1 MAFWS
6 DVCRLRTECAI
17 PRIWTR
23 AHLKERLDYAP
34 NTIRTVPSNMSIS
47 REGTGIGDSVL
58 KGSEPRAWRLGGGSF
73 RLIEDPGDDEET
85 RQASRVCANELAR
98 DLRNR
103 RKQDQKDPDDLNAQP
118 HPIRVCLTEAECRS
132 IKELRTTEK
141 KADWLVRKFL
151 REKYGSSASIEED
164 RNGAD
169 IKVSLGGRTETIEI
183 KGTKSA
189 GIALAQ
195 LKVSSRRSHHLLTT
209 RRARMY
215 RVVDVNSA
223 APRIYILEHGVHY
236 RLDPEPRWA
245 AKSVSRRAKEYP
257 FRGTR
262 YRLDRPFDPVA
273 EDEWA
278 VGK

>member
-6 DVCRLRTECAI
+6 DVCRLRTESAI

-73 RLIEDPGDDEET
+73 RLIEDPADDEET
-85 RQASRVCANELAR
+85 RQASRVYANERAHH
-98 DLRNR
+98 LRNH
-103 RKQDQKDPDDLNAQP
+103 NAPP
-118 HPIRVCLTEAECRS
+118 HPIEVHLTEAERRS
-132 IKELRTTEK
+132 ISELRTEK
-141 KADWLVRKFL
+141 KADWLVRKYL

-169 IKVSLGGRTETIEI
+169 IKVSFGGKTETIEI

-189 GIALAQ
+189 AIALAQ
-195 LKVSSRRSHHLLTT
+195 LKVSSPRSHHALTT
-209 RRARMY
+209 RKARMY

-245 AKSVSRRAKEYP
+245 AKSVSKRANEYP
-257 FRGTR
+257 LRGAR

-278 VGK
+278 VDK